1 MPVIGL
7 LAQAGHRRL
16 LMTVGGLTSAV
27 ALAGNALATGFPM
40 LLGAFI
46 LGDIAWTAFVGLA
59 QTVVMDAE
67 PGEHE
72 RNMARWVFV
81 GSIGVTLGPLVLAG
95 ATLLGFSWRAVFWLL
110 AAASVALVVAAYRLP
125 IESNVTPED
134 EGVSVKTAARALRV
148 PEVGRWLTIIHT
160 ADLLVDVFFTFL
172 ALYLVDVAGA
182 TPAQAGFGVA
192 LWSIGTVVGSALVL
206 PLLKKVDGARYLRI
220 SASAALVTFLV
231 LLLSPS
237 LPVKLGG
244 AFLLGVL
251 GSGWYSI
258 PKGRLFSALPGQSG
272 TAVALYGA
280 TSLVGDQS
288 PLMVGALAATFGLGN
303 AMWFLALGPVT
314 ILLLVRRPSRPAVER
329 ARS

>member
-1 MPVIGL
+1 
-7 LAQAGHRRL
+7 
-16 LMTVGGLTSAV
+16 MTVGGLASAL
-27 ALAGNALATGFPM
+27 ALAGNAMAAGFPM
-40 LLGAFI
+40 LFGAFI

-59 QTVVMDAE
+59 QTVVMDAA

-110 AAASVALVVAAYRLP
+110 AAGSVAMVIATCRLP
-125 IESNVTPED
+125 IATSTTPD
-134 EGVSVKTAARALRV
+134 EGVSVGSAMRALRV
-148 PEVGRWLTIIHT
+148 PGVGRWLTIIHT
-160 ADLLVDVFFTFL
+160 ADLLVDVLFTFL
-172 ALYLVDVAGA
+172 ALYFVDVAGA

-206 PLLKKVDGARYLRI
+206 PMLKKVDGLRYLRM
-220 SASAALVTFLV
+220 SASGALVTFLM

-237 LPVKLGG
+237 LSVKLGC

-280 TSLVGDQS
+280 TSLLGDQS

-303 AMWFLALGPVT
+303 AMWFLALGPLA
-314 ILLLVRRPSRPAVER
+314 ILLLVRRPNRPAAER